1 MAVPR
6 GSSSPG
12 SGGRTRTVRGSLV
25 RGSSG
30 TYGTQGGRR
39 SLPPAEPVA
48 DPQAPRGVI
57 DYALQRRAD
66 ITRFHRGGLL
76 SSDFCDADPYLLKAA
91 RFHGEETNEDCP
103 ACHSPKLVHLTYVYG
118 DELGPYSGRIRETKD
133 LPSLA
138 IRFGD
143 VGVYVVEVCPDCHW
157 NYLLRTYRIGDGVP
171 RRALP
176 TPRDLD

>member
-6 GSSSPG
+6 GSSKRAS
-12 SGGRTRTVRGSLV
+12 TVRGTLA
-25 RGSSG
+25 RGESTKKS
-30 TYGTQGGRR
+30 TTRR
-39 SLPPAEPVA
+39 QPLPPAEPVS
-48 DPQAPRGVI
+48 DPMAPRGAI

-66 ITRFHRGGLL
+66 ITRFHRGGIL

-91 RFHGEETNEDCP
+91 KFHGEDTADDCP
-103 ACHSPKLVHLTYVYG
+103 ACHSSNLVHLTYVYG

-138 IRFGD
+138 VRFGD

-157 NYLLRTYRIGDGVP
+157 NYLLRTYRIGDGIP

-176 TPRDLD
+176 TPKDLRDLTD

>member
-1 MAVPR
+1 MAVRR
-6 GSSSPG
+6 GSQ
-12 SGGRTRTVRGSLV
+12 GRASTIRGSLV
-25 RGSSG
+25 RGESARPSRKRPSAG
-30 TYGTQGGRR
+30 TP
-39 SLPPAEPVA
+39 SEPVA
-48 DPQAPRGVI
+48 DPLAPRGAI

-66 ITRFHRGGLL
+66 IRRFHRGGIL

-91 RFHGEETNEDCP
+91 RFHGEETPEDCP
-103 ACHSPKLVHLTYVYG
+103 ACHSAALVHLTYVYG

-138 IRFGD
+138 TRFGD
-143 VGVYVVEVCPDCHW
+143 IGVYVVEVCPDCHW

-176 TPRDLD
+176 SPAELRHLD

>member
-6 GSSSPG
+6 GSQ
-12 SGGRTRTVRGSLV
+12 GRANSIRGSLV
-25 RGSSG
+25 RGESG
-30 TYGTQGGRR
+30 Q
-39 SLPPAEPVA
+39 PAKKRAAARTPEPIT
-48 DPQAPRGVI
+48 DPLAPRGAI

-66 ITRFHRGGLL
+66 IRRFHRGGLL

-91 RFHGEETNEDCP
+91 RFHGEETQEDCP
-103 ACHSPKLVHLTYVYG
+103 ACHSPNLVHLTYVYG

-138 IRFGD
+138 TRFGD
-143 VGVYVVEVCPDCHW
+143 IGVYVVEICPDCQW

-176 TPRDLD
+176 TPADLRNLD